1 MCFVCA
7 LCVLLLLFPERATI
21 KQHFVETLDQY
32 FGNVCELDLI
42 FNFDRA
48 YNILDECIL
57 GGYVQEPR
65 KGVVLNSIAKQD
77 ALVEATEG

>member
-48 YNILDECIL
+48 YNILDECIVCPA
-57 GGYVQEPR
+57 GTSCTVAP
-65 KGVVLNSIAKQD
+65 AKSNP
-77 ALVEATEG
+77 